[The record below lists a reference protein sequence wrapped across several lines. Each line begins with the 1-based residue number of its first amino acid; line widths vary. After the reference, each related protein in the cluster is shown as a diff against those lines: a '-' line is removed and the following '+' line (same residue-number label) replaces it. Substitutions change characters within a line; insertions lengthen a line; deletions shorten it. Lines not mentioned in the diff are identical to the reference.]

1 MDGVERQV
9 AFERRQVRQAQAPSP
24 KQASAMQSENP
35 LRFQGSWSYVITFLS
50 RPRRSGPPPPPP
62 RHAAHRQPRARRW
75 PAGCSHWSLPP
86 AQRRRARPARPR
98 PCRPLGRRTRRHTG
112 RARTRPR
119 TAGRRRCAAPHLPDP
134 TRTRAG
140 NLLAAMAARPPLGA
154 LPPMTP
160 VPTMPDAAVLGRNTL
175 PAHQVAQEKSRSM
188 VRCVPP
194 SADKHLWTC

>member
-1 MDGVERQV
+1 LDGVERQV
-9 AFERRQVRQAQAPSP
+9 AVERRQVRQAQAPSP

-140 NLLAAMAARPPLGA
+140 NLQQPWQPDHPWVASRPRPQCQQCQTLRSLVG
-154 LPPMTP
+154 TP
-160 VPTMPDAAVLGRNTL
+160 CLLTKLHKKRAEA
-175 PAHQVAQEKSRSM
+175 
-188 VRCVPP
+188 
-194 SADKHLWTC
+194 W